1 MADKESILQLG
12 IEAARAGDKEEARKL
27 FRLLTRE
34 TPYDPQAWLWLAGVA
49 EDREEKRAALEKVTE
64 LDPSNELARQGLEAL
79 GGPAAKSAAPTP
91 PPAPEPAP
99 VFVEPATTTA
109 FDDFDVD
116 WGQPSPRAVEPTPAP
131 VAKAEPARTREL
143 TPDEEFAMSLDSL
156 GSYSNA
162 ISDRQKS
169 SGGDSSVDFDIP
181 DFGDDLDLDAYMN
194 RERVDISTIEVKPEE
209 AKKPVRR
216 SPTLSAATAESN
228 NVTPKG
234 GKRKTTE
241 GSSTLKRALAV
252 IAIMAL
258 FVFILWQFVNRDSGE
273 GQVAGTGTTEPT
285 LIGGTTDP
293 ISPTVD
299 LALATPIVEPT
310 PDPNAPPPTQVAP
323 TVDPNTFP
331 VDQQLGSAQPAFL
344 PSDGTI
350 PLNIDGWFF
359 NYAGGNLIADG
370 NAINLQPQGRW
381 VAVRLLMADTFGGRT
396 VPADLVVLK
405 DAQGRVY
412 RANLDASEAV
422 TNVYPDFV
430 NRGFPYINQK
440 QTAPGGNFTIALVF
454 DVAPDATDL
463 VLFSPQ
469 YLDQG
474 YYVRGNSQ

>member
-34 TPYDPQAWLWLAGVA
+34 TPSDPQAWLWLAGVA

-79 GGPAAKSAAPTP
+79 GGPTAKPAVQTP

-116 WGQPSPRAVEPTPAP
+116 WGQPSPRAVEQTPAP
-131 VAKAEPARTREL
+131 AAKADPARTREL

-162 ISDRQKS
+162 MSDRQKS
-169 SGGDSSVDFDIP
+169 GNDSSVDFDIP

-194 RERVDISTIEVKPEE
+194 RERVDVSQIEVKPEE
-209 AKKPVRR
+209 AKKPIRR

-228 NVTPKG
+228 NVTPRG
-234 GKRKTTE
+234 GKRKTNQ
-241 GSSTLKRALAV
+241 GNSALIRAVVGVLLLFLLGFLAWK
-252 IAIMAL
+252 
-258 FVFILWQFVNRDSGE
+258 FIFSGDPE
-273 GQVAGTGTTEPT
+273 PVANLNTPQPTSIGGGVTEPV
-285 LIGGTTDP
+285 
-293 ISPTVD
+293 SPTVD

-310 PDPNAPPPTQVAP
+310 IDPNLPQPTPVPPI
-323 TVDPNTFP
+323 VDPNTFP
-331 VDQQLGSAQPAFL
+331 VDQQLGSAQPALL

-350 PLNIDGWFF
+350 PLNVDGWFF
-359 NYAGGNLIADG
+359 NYAGGNLVADG

-381 VAVRLLMADTFGGRT
+381 IAVRLLMADTAGGRNI
-396 VPADLVVLK
+396 PADLVVLK

-440 QTAPGGNFTIALVF
+440 QTAPAGNFTTALVF

-474 YYVRGNSQ
+474 YYVRANSQ

>member
-34 TPYDPQAWLWLAGVA
+34 TPSDPQAWLWLAGVA

-79 GGPAAKSAAPTP
+79 GGPTAKAAVPTP

-99 VFVEPATTTA
+99 IFVEPVTTTA
-109 FDDFDVD
+109 LDDFDVD

-131 VAKAEPARTREL
+131 AAKAEPARTREL

-169 SGGDSSVDFDIP
+169 GNDSSVDFDIP

-194 RERVDISTIEVKPEE
+194 RERVDISQIEVKPEE
-209 AKKPVRR
+209 ARKPIRR

-228 NVTPKG
+228 NVTPRG
-234 GKRKTTE
+234 GKRKTNQ
-241 GSSTLKRALAV
+241 GNSALIRAVLGV
-252 IAIMAL
+252 LLL
-258 FVFILWQFVNRDSGE
+258 FLLGFLVWKLFFSGDKD
-273 GQVAGTGTTEPT
+273 QVANLTTPEPSGIAATTE
-285 LIGGTTDP
+285 P
-293 ISPTVD
+293 ISPTAD

-310 PDPNAPPPTQVAP
+310 LDPNVPQPTPVPPI
-323 TVDPNTFP
+323 VDPNTFP
-331 VDQQLGSAQPAFL
+331 VDQQLGSAQPALL

-350 PLNIDGWFF
+350 PLNVDSWFF
-359 NYAGGNLIADG
+359 NYGGGNLVADG

-381 VAVRLLMADTFGGRT
+381 VAVRLLMLDTVGGRSI
-396 VPADLVVLK
+396 PADLVVLK

-430 NRGFPYINQK
+430 NRGLPYINQK
-440 QTAPGGNFTIALVF
+440 QTAPGGNFTTAFVF

-474 YYVRGNSQ
+474 YYVRANSQ